1 MLVMFLWRAAHVIA
15 FVRPYRSQGR
25 AVLCS
30 WEIQH
35 RQMQHLGPVS
45 SDLLGPQLFHP
56 QAQLGMIR

>member
-45 SDLLGPQLFHP
+45 SDLLGPQLF
-56 QAQLGMIR
+56 